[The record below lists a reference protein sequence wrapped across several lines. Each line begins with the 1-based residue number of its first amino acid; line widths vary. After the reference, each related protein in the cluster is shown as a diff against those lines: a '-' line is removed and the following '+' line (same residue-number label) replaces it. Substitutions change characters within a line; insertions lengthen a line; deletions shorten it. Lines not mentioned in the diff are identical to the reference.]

1 MMPPMS
7 DAMRHSMTSGATG
20 AVSIIETIT
29 ITVPAGPE
37 ARG

>member
-7 DAMRHSMTSGATG
+7 DAKRLSMTSGTIG
-20 AVSIIETIT
+20 VISIIETIT
-29 ITVPAGPE
+29 ITMPAGPE